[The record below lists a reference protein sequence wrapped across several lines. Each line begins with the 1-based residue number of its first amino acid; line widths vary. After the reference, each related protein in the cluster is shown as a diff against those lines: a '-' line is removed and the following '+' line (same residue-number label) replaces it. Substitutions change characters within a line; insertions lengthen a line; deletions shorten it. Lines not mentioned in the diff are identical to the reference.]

1 VCLVILYI
9 RDRPS
14 SSPSSRL
21 FSLNPSLFKG
31 SLLRIY
37 RHVLI
42 FVPRD
47 TQTPRVP
54 SQHIVQLTYRFNIGM
69 MVTLG
74 LFHFVCNM
82 RCIHAFDKRQ
92 EGANVFEKCDQRAS
106 PRRSPLLPSV
116 STIRHIRVLFMRQV
130 FDRYQQD
137 PLCKDRK

>member
-1 VCLVILYI
+1 VSCNSVHS
-9 RDRPS
+9 R
-14 SSPSSRL
+14 SPFFVTVLST
-21 FSLNPSLFKG
+21 
-31 SLLRIY
+31 LLSQSVPFQGISPTADIPA
-37 RHVLI
+37 VLI

-54 SQHIVQLTYRFNIGM
+54 SQHIQLTYRFNIGM